1 MRRKEAVFGKR
12 APFYSETELRFA
24 NPFWENENV
33 PHARRAHKRDRHLR
47 FLPSLNTRFPCGVAW
62 VQMVG
67 CVSVEKGGR
76 QRIFSAAW
84 YNTVSHFGC
93 RTATQTVKLT
103 QARHDSAAQ
112 RFYLCRLSKSCGCGI
127 IKALIHR
134 NKYAP
139 RKDHHKYKD
148 YSLYRVWIGIKKR
161 CFSKTEPAYPDYGG
175 RGITVCDE
183 WKNDYEKFLQWSLE
197 NGYKKGLTIDRID
210 SNGNYEP
217 SNCRWATMREQAQNT
232 SRNHFIT
239 HNGERQCIAEWCRE
253 LNIRTSTFCQ
263 RMKNGLNPFTG
274 ERE

>member
-1 MRRKEAVFGKR
+1 MTDLTEKLKAGELEIIGKKFGNLTVLE
-12 APFYSETELRFA
+12 FD
-24 NPFWENENV
+24 
-33 PHARRAHKRDRHLR
+33 HKDRHYHR
-47 FLPSLNTRFPCGVAW
+47 YYKCVCDCGNETIVNESNLKR
-62 VQMVG
+62 G
-67 CVSVEKGGR
+67 
-76 QRIFSAAW
+76 
-84 YNTVSHFGC
+84 
-93 RTATQTVKLT
+93 
-103 QARHDSAAQ
+103 
-112 RFYLCRLSKSCGCGI
+112 LSKSCGCGI

-210 SNGNYEP
+210 NNGNYEP

-239 HNGERQCIAEWCRE
+239 HNGERKCIAEWCRE